1 MILKRRWMSRKTLR
15 GLALLAALAAPSSLF
30 AQGCALCYQTAAA
43 SGARFI
49 HALKGGILA
58 LLIPSVLI
66 GVGIG
71 LVVYQRRDA
80 CDGDEVL
87 PSE

>member
-1 MILKRRWMSRKTLR
+1 MFLKRRWMSRKTLR

>member
-1 MILKRRWMSRKTLR
+1 MLVKRSWRNQKTLR
-15 GLALLAALAAPSSLF
+15 ALTLLGALAVPSSLF

-71 LVVYQRRDA
+71 LVVYQRRDDY
-80 CDGDEVL
+80 DGDEVL